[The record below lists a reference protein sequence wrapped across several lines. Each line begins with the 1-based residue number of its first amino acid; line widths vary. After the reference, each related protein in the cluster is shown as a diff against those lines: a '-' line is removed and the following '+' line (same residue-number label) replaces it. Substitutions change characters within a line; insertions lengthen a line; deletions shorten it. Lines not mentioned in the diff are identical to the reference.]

1 VRRRDFITLVSGAAA
16 APLICPVVAHAQQPR
31 RGLRI
36 GVLMSLAYD
45 DRQGQRYVAAFLDRL
60 QELGW
65 KDASGLA
72 IDVRWGAA
80 DLDHIRSSASELAAA
95 KPNVILAQS
104 ALALAPLQRVTRT
117 IPIVFV
123 QVIDPVGS
131 GFVASLSR
139 PGGNTTGFADAEFSM
154 SGKMLELLKEIAPH
168 LTRAAV
174 IHNPVQ
180 APQIAMWHAI
190 EAVAPSLGVV
200 VSAVAPRDATEI
212 SRAIEVFGN
221 EPGSGVIVLPN
232 PITNLHRELIV
243 ALMARHRLPAVYGY
257 SYLVSNGG
265 LVSYGVDPAGQFRQA
280 AVYVDRI
287 LKGAKPAELPVQQPT
302 KFQLAINLKTAKAL
316 GLEVPPTLLARADE
330 VIE

>member
-1 VRRRDFITLVSGAAA
+1 V
-16 APLICPVVAHAQQPR
+16 
-31 RGLRI
+31 
-36 GVLMSLAYD
+36 
-45 DRQGQRYVAAFLDRL
+45 
-60 QELGW
+60 
-65 KDASGLA
+65 
-72 IDVRWGAA
+72 
-80 DLDHIRSSASELAAA
+80 

-104 ALALAPLQRVTRT
+104 ALALTPIQRVTDT

-123 QVIDPVGS
+123 QVFDPVGS
-131 GFVASLSR
+131 GFVDSLAR

-154 SGKMLELLKEIAPH
+154 SGKLLEVLKEIAPH
-168 LTRAAV
+168 LRRVAV

-200 VSAVAPRDATEI
+200 VSAVAPRDGAEI
-212 SRAIEVFGN
+212 EHTIEVSRN

-232 PITNLHRELIV
+232 PITNLHRELLI
-243 ALMARHRLPAVYGY
+243 ALMARHRLPAVYAY
-257 SYLVSNGG
+257 PYFVSDGG

-280 AVYVDRI
+280 ALYVDRI
-287 LKGAKPAELPVQQPT
+287 LKGAKPADLPVQQPT

>member
-1 VRRRDFITLVSGAAA
+1 MCSVVVVASPGVDHLDQDVDLEAVRCSRRGMRRAIRARGGLSGYSSSAGSPPSLRRSLRARRR
-16 APLICPVVAHAQQPR
+16 
-31 RGLRI
+31 
-36 GVLMSLAYD
+36 
-45 DRQGQRYVAAFLDRL
+45 VAA
-60 QELGW
+60 
-65 KDASGLA
+65 
-72 IDVRWGAA
+72 V
-80 DLDHIRSSASELAAA
+80 

-104 ALALAPLQRVTRT
+104 ALALTPIQRATET

-123 QVIDPVGS
+123 QVFDPVGS
-131 GFVASLSR
+131 GFVASLAR

-154 SGKMLELLKEIAPH
+154 SGKLLEVLKEIAPH
-168 LTRAAV
+168 LRRVAV

-200 VSAVAPRDATEI
+200 VSAVAPRDGAEI
-212 SRAIEVFGN
+212 EHTIEVSRN

-232 PITNLHRELIV
+232 PITNLHRELLI
-243 ALMARHRLPAVYGY
+243 ALMARHRLPAVYAY
-257 SYLVSNGG
+257 PYFVSDGG

-280 AVYVDRI
+280 ALYVDHI
-287 LKGAKPAELPVQQPT
+287 LKGAKPADLPVQQPT

-316 GLEVPPTLLARADE
+316 GLKIPPSLLARADE